1 MGIMMEY
8 LKKLQV
14 IAVLVLLFCAIGCM
28 SDEANRFYL
37 KERLPAKNVEDV
49 EVLWAAPERPYTV
62 IADFQAN
69 KATVK
74 HMRKRAA
81 EVGADAVIVVP
92 AGGWYSRKEVWAD
105 EDRHSDSYKRLTATA
120 IIYKTE
126 E

>member
-1 MGIMMEY
+1 MGILMEY
-8 LKKLQV
+8 LRKCKV
-14 IAVLVLLFCAIGCM
+14 IAILVLLFCAIGCM

-37 KERLPAKNVEDV
+37 KEKLPAKNIQDV
-49 EVLWAAPERPYTV
+49 EVLREEPEQPYIV

-69 KATVK
+69 RASIK

-105 EDRHSDSYKRLTATA
+105 EDRHSDSYTRLTATA
-120 IIYKTE
+120 IKYKTE
-126 E
+126 